1 MPKDSRATSRIND
14 NALVFILTLPTIN
27 PLMTTA
33 VIKAVH
39 AKEGASLAAGG
50 KFLDVSV
57 DLSSYAEHDCPAISY
72 FRIAV
77 RERAWVRRLTVC
89 PGDEIKPGTML
100 AHLSTDPA
108 EDLDA
113 APSRAAR
120 VSVAG
125 ILFQP
130 EWW

>member
-1 MPKDSRATSRIND
+1 
-14 NALVFILTLPTIN
+14 
-27 PLMTTA
+27 MTTA
-33 VIKAVH
+33 LVKAVH
-39 AKEGASLAAGG
+39 VQEGAPLPLGG

-57 DLSSYAEHDCPAISY
+57 DLSSFAEHDCPAISY

-77 RERAWVRRLTVC
+77 RERAWVRRLSVAK
-89 PGDEIKPGTML
+89 GDEPEPGATL
-100 AHLSTDPA
+100 AHLTTDPDEA
-108 EDLDA
+108 LDG

-125 ILFQP
+125 ILYQA

>member
-1 MPKDSRATSRIND
+1 LI
-14 NALVFILTLPTIN
+14 FILTLPTLN
-27 PLMTTA
+27 PHMTTA

-39 AKEGASLAAGG
+39 VQEGAQLPTGG

-57 DLSSYAEHDCPAISY
+57 DLTSYAEHDCPAISY

-77 RERAWVRRLTVC
+77 RERAWVRRVTIAA
-89 PGDEIKPGTML
+89 GDEIVPGTAL

-108 EDLDA
+108 EALDDV
-113 APSRAAR
+113 PSRAAR

-125 ILFQP
+125 ILYQP

>member
-1 MPKDSRATSRIND
+1 
-14 NALVFILTLPTIN
+14 LVLILTLPTIN

-39 AKEGASLAAGG
+39 VKEGAPLTAGG
-50 KFLDVSV
+50 KFLDLSV
-57 DLSSYAEHDCPAISY
+57 DLTSYAEHDCPAISY

-77 RERAWVRRLTVC
+77 RERAWVRRLTIC
-89 PGDEIKPGTML
+89 AGDEIKPGTTL
-100 AHLSTDPA
+100 AHLTTDPA

-113 APSRAAR
+113 APARAAR

>member
-1 MPKDSRATSRIND
+1 MSR
-14 NALVFILTLPTIN
+14 
-27 PLMTTA
+27 A

-39 AKEGASLAAGG
+39 VQEGAPLPSGG

-57 DLSSYAEHDCPAISY
+57 DLTSYAEHDCPAISY
-72 FRIAV
+72 FRIVV
-77 RERAWVRRLTVC
+77 RERAWVRRLTVA
-89 PGDEIKPGTML
+89 PGDEIAPGTPL

-108 EDLDA
+108 EALDG

-130 EWW
+130 GWW

>member
-1 MPKDSRATSRIND
+1 
-14 NALVFILTLPTIN
+14 
-27 PLMTTA
+27 MTTA

-39 AKEGASLAAGG
+39 AKEGEPLAAGG
-50 KFLDVSV
+50 RFLDLSV

-72 FRIAV
+72 FRIVV
-77 RERAWVRRLTVC
+77 RERAWVRRITIAT
-89 PGDEIKPGTML
+89 GDEIKPGTTL
-100 AHLSTDPA
+100 AHLSTDPS

-113 APSRAAR
+113 APGRSAR
-120 VSVAG
+120 MSVAG